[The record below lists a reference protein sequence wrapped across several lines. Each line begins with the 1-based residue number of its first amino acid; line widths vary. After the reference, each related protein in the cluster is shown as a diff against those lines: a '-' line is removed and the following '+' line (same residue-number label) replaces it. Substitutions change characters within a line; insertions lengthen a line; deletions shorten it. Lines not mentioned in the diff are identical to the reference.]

1 MNHAYEQEIRYR
13 LLKILARE
21 PQLGQRE
28 MAKRM
33 GISLGK
39 VNFCVSELAD
49 KGWIK
54 VTRLKSARKKIPY
67 IYMLTPKG
75 LEEKGKLTVRFLKR
89 KVSEYEEIKM
99 QISEIYQEVKHEAV
113 DNLDGELSSV
123 VKSIIW
129 AQDGGNPL

>member
-1 MNHAYEQEIRYR
+1 MNHSYEQEIRYR
-13 LLKILARE
+13 LLKILAEE

-28 MAKRM
+28 MAKKM

-39 VNFCVSELAD
+39 VNFCVSELAA

-54 VTRLKSARKKIPY
+54 ITRLKSARKKIPY

-89 KVSEYEEIKM
+89 KLAEYEEIKK
-99 QISEIYQEVKHEAV
+99 QILELHNEVQQESL
-113 DNLDGELSSV
+113 DNPKGELNDA
-123 VKSIIW
+123 VKSII
-129 AQDGGNPL
+129 

>member
-1 MNHAYEQEIRYR
+1 MNKSYEQEIRYH

-21 PQLGQRE
+21 PKLGQRE

-39 VNFCVSELAD
+39 VNFCVSELSA

-54 VTRLKSARKKIPY
+54 ITRLKNARKKIPY

-89 KVSEYEEIKM
+89 KVSEYEKIKM
-99 QISEIYQEVKHEAV
+99 KINEIYHEVKHEA
-113 DNLDGELSSV
+113 DGELDGELSAA
-123 VKSIIW
+123 VKSII
-129 AQDGGNPL
+129 

>member
-1 MNHAYEQEIRYR
+1 MNHSYEQEIRYR

-39 VNFCVSELAD
+39 VNFCVSELAA

-54 VTRLKSARKKIPY
+54 ITRLKSARKKIPY

-75 LEEKGKLTVRFLKR
+75 LEEKRKLTVRFLKR
-89 KVSEYEEIKM
+89 KLSEYEEIKM
-99 QISEIYQEVKHEAV
+99 QISEIYQEVKHEDI

-123 VKSIIW
+123 VKSII
-129 AQDGGNPL
+129 

>member
-1 MNHAYEQEIRYR
+1 MNHAYEQEIRYH
-13 LLKILARE
+13 LLKILAKE

-39 VNFCVSELAD
+39 VNFCVSELAA

-54 VTRLKSARKKIPY
+54 ITRLKSARKKIPY

-123 VKSIIW
+123 VKSII
-129 AQDGGNPL
+129 

>member
-13 LLKILARE
+13 LLKILAE
-21 PQLGQRE
+21 KPQLGQRE

-39 VNFCVSELAD
+39 VNFCVSELAT

-54 VTRLKSARKKIPY
+54 ITRFRSAKNRIPY
-67 IYMLTPKG
+67 TYMLTPKG

-89 KVSEYEEIKM
+89 KLAEYEEIKK
-99 QISEIYQEVKHEAV
+99 QVEELHNEVQQEGLGSPEGEINDA
-113 DNLDGELSSV
+113 
-123 VKSIIW
+123 VKSII
-129 AQDGGNPL
+129 

>member
-1 MNHAYEQEIRYR
+1 MNYAYEQEIRYR
-13 LLKILARE
+13 LLKILAGE

-39 VNFCVSELAD
+39 VNFCVSELAT

-54 VTRLKSARKKIPY
+54 ITRFRSAKNRVPY
-67 IYMLTPKG
+67 TYMLTPKG

-89 KVSEYEEIKM
+89 KLAEYEEIKK
-99 QISEIYQEVKHEAV
+99 QVEDLHKEVQQEGLE
-113 DNLDGELSSV
+113 NPEGELNDAL
-123 VKSIIW
+123 KNII
-129 AQDGGNPL
+129 

>member
-1 MNHAYEQEIRYR
+1 MNNYYEQEIRYHF
-13 LLKILARE
+13 LKILARE
-21 PQLGQRE
+21 PKLGQRE

-39 VNFCVSELAD
+39 VNFCVSELSA

-54 VTRLKSARKKIPY
+54 ITRLKNARKKIPY

-89 KVSEYEEIKM
+89 KVSEYEKIKM
-99 QISEIYQEVKHEAV
+99 QINEIYHEVNHEA
-113 DNLDGELSSV
+113 DEELDGELSSV
-123 VKSIIW
+123 VKSTI
-129 AQDGGNPL
+129 

>member
-13 LLKILARE
+13 LLKILAKQ

-39 VNFCVSELAD
+39 VNFCVSELAA

-54 VTRLKSARKKIPY
+54 ITRLKSARKKIPY

-75 LEEKGKLTVRFLKR
+75 LEEKGKLTIRFLKR

-99 QISEIYQEVKHEAV
+99 QISEIYQEAKHEAV
-113 DNLDGELSSV
+113 DNLDAELSSV
-123 VKSIIW
+123 VKSII
-129 AQDGGNPL
+129 